1 MSDMNQ
7 DFLKTLLS
15 GKPSPYIS
23 GETGEGHKGFPI
35 KQEQPQPMPA
45 EHEQSETAQ
54 AAQVQQLTPSPSPP
68 ILNREEG
75 LEQLPINLLEEHPD
89 NPIPP
94 YKEEEM
100 DELIES
106 VRANGVIT
114 PLLVR
119 PFGVGYQI
127 IDGRNRRNA
136 AQILAYTTVPC
147 YVRELSDDDAMIYL
161 VETIFRQR
169 DMSKVSIMK
178 KAHAYRLWLDAL
190 KRQGRRTDLT
200 SAQVAPKLSAE
211 IIGDQQG
218 ISKDQVKRYVRLT
231 YLIQPLQD
239 KVDEG
244 KANFP
249 FSTAVLISY
258 LTEANQS
265 AAYQFFLAEHDY
277 GISMKLAEVLRQE
290 DYNGTEFDQDALA
303 QIWESIAPPIDPT
316 EEKEEP
322 VILPPKKLQHYFP
335 YRYSASE
342 IEEIVLMALDLYVKL
357 EQSHGGD
364 ST

>member
-1 MSDMNQ
+1 MSEINQ
-7 DFLKTLLS
+7 DVLARIMS
-15 GKPSPYIS
+15 GQYKLGEKKEEPPQAPPQQEITAPITPPPSP
-23 GETGEGHKGFPI
+23 TPI
-35 KQEQPQPMPA
+35 NLK
-45 EHEQSETAQ
+45 
-54 AAQVQQLTPSPSPP
+54 
-68 ILNREEG
+68 RDEG

-94 YKEEEM
+94 YNEEEM
-100 DELIES
+100 NELIES
-106 VRANGVIT
+106 IRSNGVIT

-119 PFGVGYQI
+119 PFGKGYQI

-136 AQILAYTTVPC
+136 ARTLAYSTVPC
-147 YVRELSDDDAMIYL
+147 YVRDLSDDDAMIYL

-169 DMSKVSIMK
+169 DMSKVSIMQ

-200 SAQVAPKLSAE
+200 SRQVVGKLESADT
-211 IIGDQQG
+211 IGQDVGESGRQIQ
-218 ISKDQVKRYVRLT
+218 RYVRLT
-231 YLIQPLQD
+231 YLIQPLQG

-244 KANFP
+244 KADFP
-249 FSTAVLISY
+249 FTAAVLISY
-258 LTEANQS
+258 LTEPNQS
-265 AAYQFFLAEHDY
+265 AVYQFFLADHDY
-277 GISMKLAEVLRQE
+277 GISMKLAEALRQE
-290 DYNGTEFDQDALA
+290 DFNGVEFNQDTLV
-303 QIWESIAPPIDPT
+303 QIWETITPPIDPA

-342 IEEIVLMALDLYVKL
+342 IEEIVFKALDLYFKL
-357 EQSHGGD
+357 EQSQGGD

>member
-15 GKPSPYIS
+15 GKSSSVIS
-23 GETGEGHKGFPI
+23 GETGGGHKASPVLS
-35 KQEQPQPMPA
+35 
-45 EHEQSETAQ
+45 EQSEES
-54 AAQVQQLTPSPSPP
+54 QVKQVPQPAPSPSPP
-68 ILNREEG
+68 LLNREDG

-100 DELIES
+100 NELIES
-106 VRANGVIT
+106 IRSNGVIT

-136 AQILAYTTVPC
+136 AQTLAYTTVPC

-161 VETIFRQR
+161 VETIFQQR
-169 DMSKVSIMK
+169 DMSKVSIMQ

-190 KRQGRRTDLT
+190 KRQGRRSDLT
-200 SAQVAPKLSAE
+200 SDQVGPKLSSE
-211 IIGDQQG
+211 IIGTQSGD
-218 ISKDQVKRYVRLT
+218 SSTQVKRFIRLT
-231 YLIQPLQD
+231 YLIKPLQD
-239 KVDEG
+239 KVDEV
-244 KANFP
+244 KAD
-249 FSTAVLISY
+249 FSFNAAVLISY
-258 LTEANQS
+258 LSDSNQS
-265 AAYQFFLAEHDY
+265 AAYQFYLVDHDY
-277 GISMKLAEVLRQE
+277 GISMKLAEALRQE
-290 DYNGTEFDQDALA
+290 DFNGAEFDQDTLA
-303 QIWESIAPPIDPT
+303 QIWESLTPPVDPA

-335 YRYSASE
+335 YRYSPSE
-342 IEEIVLMALDLYVKL
+342 IEEIVFKALDLYFKL
-357 EQSHGGD
+357 EQSQGGD